1 MLYRRESDTAKNF
14 ILTQTISIRIMSA
27 KISQDGR
34 TRLMFAFRYYGSD
47 ADLNLLKNKT
57 IIFPG
62 LVIMCPQDFVFAT
75 LTHGLDLGTKD
86 RHKRKTCTN
95 PVSRTRRLWSLTVR
109 TRMLRGQ
116 KPRASMSNTTLVKQQ
131 MVNDLMHS
139 IHHNIHWFVQRYPW
153 SRSDPASSVQR
164 TSGL

>member
-1 MLYRRESDTAKNF
+1 
-14 ILTQTISIRIMSA
+14 
-27 KISQDGR
+27 
-34 TRLMFAFRYYGSD
+34 
-47 ADLNLLKNKT
+47 
-57 IIFPG
+57 
-62 LVIMCPQDFVFAT
+62 
-75 LTHGLDLGTKD
+75 
-86 RHKRKTCTN
+86 
-95 PVSRTRRLWSLTVR
+95 VR